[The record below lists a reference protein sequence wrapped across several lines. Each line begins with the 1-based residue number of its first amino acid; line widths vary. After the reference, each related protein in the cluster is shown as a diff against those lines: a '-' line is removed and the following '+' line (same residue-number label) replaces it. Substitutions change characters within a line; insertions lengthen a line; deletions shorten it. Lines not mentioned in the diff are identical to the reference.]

1 MLDAIDRFERQREQI
16 TPAACRA
23 NAERFSSAVFRRA
36 FMAEVTRTIAAA
48 GLRSEAAV
56 VERTGADLIADEVGW
71 PAQPASRSSW
81 GR

>member
-1 MLDAIDRFERQREQI
+1 
-16 TPAACRA
+16 
-23 NAERFSSAVFRRA
+23 VFRRA

-56 VERTGADLIADEVGW
+56 VERTGADLITDEVGW

>member
-1 MLDAIDRFERQREQI
+1 MLDAIDRFERQRDQI

-23 NAERFSSAVFRRA
+23 NAERFSAAVFRRA

-48 GLRSEAAV
+48 GLRQRIGT
-56 VERTGADLIADEVGW
+56 VERIEPDLATQDLRWPGE
-71 PAQPASRSSW
+71 PAQKSSW